1 MNNNKYKRE
10 KFLKVVKQ
18 NLIAEET
25 GEIEREESPVS
36 YSKIEE
42 DELMV
47 FAQRFVKANGRFV
60 YCEDEKDFIAKLK
73 SLIDY
78 RKWEN
83 VLAFN
88 ENLNSYLNSVGVET
102 VLENDNAI
110 VGISLCQAMIA
121 NSGSIL
127 ITSNQGFGERVN
139 KLPSIFIVLA
149 HSSQVCSD
157 YKQAL
162 KPLLENIPQNISTIM
177 PSEALKQSVIEFYLY
192 VIEQ

>member
-1 MNNNKYKRE
+1 MSNRHKRE

-25 GEIEREESPVS
+25 GEIEKEESTVS
-36 YSKIEE
+36 YFAVGQ
-42 DELMV
+42 DELMA
-47 FAQRFVKANGRFV
+47 FAEKFVRAKGRFV
-60 YCEDEKDFIAKLK
+60 YCESEKDFKQKLQ
-73 SLIDY
+73 SLIQY

-83 VLAFN
+83 ILAFN
-88 ENLNSYLNSVGVET
+88 DKLNTYLNSVGVET

-110 VGISLCQAMIA
+110 VGISLCQSLLA

-127 ITSNQGFGERVN
+127 ITSNQGFGAKVN
-139 KLPSIFIVLA
+139 KLPSIFIVIA
-149 HSSQVCSD
+149 HSSQIYSN
-157 YKQAL
+157 YKEAL
-162 KPLLENIPQNISTIM
+162 QPLLEAIPQNISTIM

>member
-1 MNNNKYKRE
+1 MSNRHKRE

-18 NLIAEET
+18 NIIKQEI
-25 GEIEREESPVS
+25 GEYEKEESPVS
-36 YSKIEE
+36 YFAVGQ
-42 DELMV
+42 DELMA
-47 FAQRFVKANGRFV
+47 FAEKFVRAKGRFV
-60 YCEDEKDFIAKLK
+60 YCESEKDFKQKLQ
-73 SLIDY
+73 SLIQY

-83 VLAFN
+83 ILAFN
-88 ENLNSYLNSVGVET
+88 DKLNTYLNSVGIET
-102 VLENDNAI
+102 VLENENAI

-149 HSSQVCSD
+149 HSSQVCSN

-162 KPLLENIPQNISTIM
+162 KPLLENIPQNISTFM

>member
-60 YCEDEKDFIAKLK
+60 YCEDEKDFVQKLQSHIA
-73 SLIDY
+73 Y
-78 RKWEN
+78 RKWEKI
-83 VLAFN
+83 LAFN
-88 ENLNSYLNSVGVET
+88 EDLNSYLNSVGIET

-127 ITSNQGFGERVN
+127 ITSNQGFGAKVN
-139 KLPSIFIVLA
+139 KLPSIFIVIA
-149 HSSQVCSD
+149 HSSQIYSN
-157 YKQAL
+157 YKEAL
-162 KPLLENIPQNISTIM
+162 QPLLEAIPQNISTIM
-177 PSEALKQSVIEFYLY
+177 PSEALKQSVVEFYLY

>member
-1 MNNNKYKRE
+1 MSNRHKRE

-18 NLIAEET
+18 NIIKQEI
-25 GEIEREESPVS
+25 GEYEKEESPVS
-36 YSKIEE
+36 YFAVGQ
-42 DELMV
+42 DELMA
-47 FAQRFVKANGRFV
+47 FAEKFVRAKGRFV
-60 YCEDEKDFIAKLK
+60 YCESENDFVQKLQSHIA
-73 SLIDY
+73 Y
-78 RKWEN
+78 RKWEKI
-83 VLAFN
+83 LAFN

-127 ITSNQGFGERVN
+127 ITSNQGFGGKVN
-139 KLPSIFIVLA
+139 KLPSIFIVIA
-149 HSSQVCSD
+149 HSSQIYSN
-157 YKQAL
+157 YKEAL
-162 KPLLENIPQNISTIM
+162 QPLLEAIPQNISTIM

>member
-88 ENLNSYLNSVGVET
+88 EDLNSYLNSVGVET

-127 ITSNQGFGERVN
+127 ITSNQGFGAKVN
-139 KLPSIFIVLA
+139 KLPSIFIVIA
-149 HSSQVCSD
+149 HSSQIYSN
-157 YKQAL
+157 YKEAL
-162 KPLLENIPQNISTIM
+162 QPLLEAIPQNISTIM

>member
-1 MNNNKYKRE
+1 MSNRHKRE

-18 NLIAEET
+18 NIIKQEI
-25 GEIEREESPVS
+25 GEYEKEESPVS
-36 YSKIEE
+36 YFAVGQ
-42 DELMV
+42 DELMA
-47 FAQRFVKANGRFV
+47 FAEKFVRAKGRFV
-60 YCEDEKDFIAKLK
+60 YCESEKDFIAKLK

-78 RKWEN
+78 RKWEKI
-83 VLAFN
+83 LAFN

-127 ITSNQGFGERVN
+127 ITSNQGFGERIN
-139 KLPSIFIVLA
+139 KLPSIFIVVA
-149 HSSQVCSD
+149 HSSQVVST

-162 KPLLENIPQNISTIM
+162 NPLLNNIPQSITTLI
-177 PSEALKQSVIEFYLY
+177 PSETLKQSVVEFYLY

>member
-1 MNNNKYKRE
+1 MSNKHKRE
-10 KFLKVVKQ
+10 KFFKVVKH

-78 RKWEN
+78 RKWEKI
-83 VLAFN
+83 LAFN
-88 ENLNSYLNSVGVET
+88 EDLNSYLNSVGVET

-127 ITSNQGFGERVN
+127 ITSNQGFGAKVN
-139 KLPSIFIVLA
+139 KLPSIFIVIA
-149 HSSQVCSD
+149 HSSQIYSN
-157 YKQAL
+157 YKEAL
-162 KPLLENIPQNISTIM
+162 QPLLEAIPQNISTIM